1 MDWGFEAMPEDTSS
15 FGHVALAC
23 QTHLQEL
30 LKKEESQENA
40 AKAGE
45 GYMYWA
51 SRQSAEFNIWCT
63 KVGVYG
69 EGLRAIDVR
78 LKDVPGIFELL
89 KQLLQSLEHDLAGCP
104 LYSHAING
112 GVVDGC

>member
-51 SRQSAEFNIWCT
+51 SRQSAEFIMVHQSWSLRRGSKSHRCEVEGCT
-63 KVGVYG
+63 
-69 EGLRAIDVR
+69 RDI
-78 LKDVPGIFELL
+78 
-89 KQLLQSLEHDLAGCP
+89 
-104 LYSHAING
+104 
-112 GVVDGC
+112 

>member
-1 MDWGFEAMPEDTSS
+1 MPEDTSS
-15 FGHVALAC
+15 LGHVALAC
-23 QTHLQEL
+23 QIHLQEL
-30 LKKEESQENA
+30 LKEEESQENV
-40 AKAGE
+40 AKARE
-45 GYMYWA
+45 GFWA

-78 LKDVPGIFELL
+78 LKEVPGIFELL